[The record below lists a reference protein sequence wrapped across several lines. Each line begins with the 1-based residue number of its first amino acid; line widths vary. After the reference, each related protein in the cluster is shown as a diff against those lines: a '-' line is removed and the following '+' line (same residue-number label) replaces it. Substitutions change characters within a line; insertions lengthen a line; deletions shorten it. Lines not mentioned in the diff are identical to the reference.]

1 LSRPQH
7 RAIARAPRPTAIPP
21 IEHDPDIVISFLS
34 DAAHV
39 PGGTAEGVVFP
50 ATADEVAAVVA
61 AATHVLPVGAQS
73 SLTGGATPRG
83 DLVLSTR
90 RLSHIAEPVER
101 TVRVGAGVPLSELHR
116 FLAARGLYYPPAP
129 TFDGAFVGGTI
140 ATNAAGAA
148 TFKYG
153 VTRQWVN
160 AATVVLADGSILD
173 LTRGEVRASDEGLF
187 EIETIGRGRVQV
199 PTPTYEVPAHLP
211 KLSAGYFAARD
222 LDLLDLFIGSEGT
235 LGVIAEATLRITRRP
250 LRCVLL
256 VACESEGQA
265 VALSAALAGSGLEV
279 AAIEYMDARSLQL
292 LGEDAYTRAGI
303 ARPSSDGALLLV
315 QVETETGLDRALA
328 SLDAVLRKNRV
339 TTDPVIALPDDE
351 RTASR
356 LFELREAIPAAV
368 NARVGDAQARVHPGI
383 QKTAGDFIV
392 PVASMGHAL
401 ALYRGAFERRGLD
414 YAIWGHISDGNLHPN
429 LLPRSLEDVENGR
442 DALREMARGVIELR
456 GAPVA
461 EHGVGRNPLKQKFLR
476 DLYGDEGVE
485 QMRAVKRALDPEG
498 KFAAG
503 VLFPAAPTS

>member
-1 LSRPQH
+1 MSRPQH
-7 RAIARAPRPTAIPP
+7 RAIARASRPTVVPP
-21 IEHDPDIVISFLS
+21 IEHDPDVVTSFLS

-50 ATADEVAAVVA
+50 ATVDEVAAVVA
-61 AATHVLPVGAQS
+61 SAAHVLPVGAQS

-90 RLSHIAEPVER
+90 RLSHIAEPEEL

-153 VTRQWVN
+153 VTRPWVN

-173 LTRGEVRASDEGLF
+173 LTRGEVRASDEGFF
-187 EIETIGRGRVQV
+187 EIETIGRGRVKV
-199 PTPTYEVPAHLP
+199 PTPTYQVPAHLP
-211 KLSAGYFAARD
+211 KLSAGYFATRH

-235 LGVIAEATLRITRRP
+235 LGVIAEATIRITRRP
-250 LRCVLL
+250 LRCVML

-265 VALSAALAGSGLEV
+265 VALSAGLAGSGLEV

-292 LGEDAYTRAGI
+292 LDESVYTRAGVS
-303 ARPSSDGALLLV
+303 RPSSDAALLLV
-315 QVETETGLDRALA
+315 QVETETGLEPALA
-328 SLDAVLRKNRV
+328 SLDAVLRQHRV
-339 TTDPVIALPDDE
+339 ATDPVVALPDDE
-351 RTASR
+351 RTAAR
-356 LFELREAIPAAV
+356 LFELREAVPAAV
-368 NARVGDAQARVHPGI
+368 NARVGDAQARVDPGI

-392 PVASMGHAL
+392 PVASMGRAL

-429 LLPRSLEDVENGR
+429 LLPRSLEDVEKGR
-442 DALREMARGVIELR
+442 DALREMARGVIELG

-461 EHGVGRNPLKQKFLR
+461 EHGVGRNPLKQMFLR
-476 DLYGDEGVE
+476 DLYGDEGVA